1 LLGDPEDQ
9 ELFHDYLIANVKL
22 YFDKFED
29 ELAPDVSEPTNQA
42 YQTAAD
48 AEAPDLDDPTADEI
62 DLGL

>member
-1 LLGDPEDQ
+1 M
-9 ELFHDYLIANVKL
+9 FHDYLIANVKL